1 MKAQKV
7 YVGYVIYNL
16 DCGGDYTLVAVSNNK
31 ELVKKEVADV
41 FDDNKEFPED
51 MISPDE
57 VSDMCQTDEEGIMAY
72 GYEEV
77 PYLEVE

>member
-41 FDDNKEFPED
+41 FNGNKEFPEQ

-57 VSDMCQTDEEGIMAY
+57 VSDMYQTDEEGIMAY

-77 PYLEVE
+77 PYFEAE